1 MELLISR
8 NGIIDIKKLISW
20 YQEFEFLISR
30 NRILDIKKY
39 LLFFISRNRI
49 LDIKNR
55 ILDIKNSISWY
66 QEIESFISKKYFLIS
81 KNISWY
87 QELGVKKRTNN
98 VLIYAETG
106 RLPLKV
112 CRLIRIFKFW
122 FKLLRT
128 ENCILGD
135 AYKFLL
141 MQCND
146 VTFRGTNWLSS
157 VKIELFRLGLG
168 YMWTEQNTLS
178 FSKHF
183 PVIKQKIID
192 ICVQGFIADINSS
205 QNINFFW

>member
-1 MELLISR
+1 MGYACSK
-8 NGIIDIKKLISW
+8 GYIKVH
-20 YQEFEFLISR
+20 
-30 NRILDIKKY
+30 LDYCKHV
-39 LLFFISRNRI
+39 
-49 LDIKNR
+49 
-55 ILDIKNSISWY
+55 
-66 QEIESFISKKYFLIS
+66 
-81 KNISWY
+81 
-87 QELGVKKRTNN
+87 LGVKKRTDN

-112 CRLIRIFKFW
+112 CRLIRIFTFW

-146 VTFRGTNWLSS
+146 VTFRGTNWLSA

-192 ICVQGFIADINSS
+192 TCVQGFIADINSS
-205 QNINFFW
+205 QRCVVYKHLIDHVTLQFFLCKPIPMHIKKYITKIRLSSHNLHVESGRTNNTPRAECTCFFL